1 MKYYINYCLAAFL
14 LVASTLSAEEATKP
28 QVLLETNVGQII
40 LELNPQAAPVTVK
53 NFIQYVDER
62 FYDGIIFHR
71 VIKNFMI
78 QTGGHR
84 FDLTPKN
91 PSHPPIANES
101 DNGLKNLRG
110 TIAMARTSLPDSA
123 TSQFFINHKTNTF
136 LDHQKNRPGYAV
148 FGKVVKGMDI
158 VDKIATTEIKAKG
171 RLTDLPVK
179 TIITNNGKILFV
191 STKKQASEAIAE
203 VAKETDQYFVNY
215 RWLGGMLT
223 NWGTISGS
231 IKKMKKYESDLVSEN
246 RGFTKKE
253 LLKMS
258 VKKDKLERS
267 LGGIAEMKKTPDLVF
282 IIDTNYESLAIAESV
297 KLGIPIIAILDSNSN
312 PDNIDYPIP
321 GNDDARRS
329 IDLYCNLIKETINNA
344 KSSIPAPEPKKD
356 VAKDTKEKTEGKTV
370 QEIDREKLEQKF
382 SKDKKET
389 LN

>member
-14 LVASTLSAEEATKP
+14 LVAGTLSAEEATKP
-28 QVLLETNVGQII
+28 QVLLETNVGQIV

-71 VIKNFMI
+71 VMENFMI

-91 PSHPPIANES
+91 PSHPPITNES

-110 TIAMARTSLPDSA
+110 TIAMARTRVPDSA

-179 TIITNNGKILFV
+179 TISIIKATVLKAKPAIEIQ
-191 STKKQASEAIAE
+191 STSKKPAAS
-203 VAKETDQYFVNY
+203 AK
-215 RWLGGMLT
+215 
-223 NWGTISGS
+223 
-231 IKKMKKYESDLVSEN
+231 
-246 RGFTKKE
+246 
-253 LLKMS
+253 
-258 VKKDKLERS
+258 
-267 LGGIAEMKKTPDLVF
+267 
-282 IIDTNYESLAIAESV
+282 
-297 KLGIPIIAILDSNSN
+297 
-312 PDNIDYPIP
+312 
-321 GNDDARRS
+321 
-329 IDLYCNLIKETINNA
+329 
-344 KSSIPAPEPKKD
+344 
-356 VAKDTKEKTEGKTV
+356 
-370 QEIDREKLEQKF
+370 
-382 SKDKKET
+382 
-389 LN
+389 

>member
-14 LVASTLSAEEATKP
+14 LVAGTLSAEEVTKP
-28 QVLLETNVGQII
+28 QVLLETNVGQIV

-110 TIAMARTSLPDSA
+110 TIAMARTRVPDSA

-179 TIITNNGKILFV
+179 TISIIKATVLKAKPAIEIQ
-191 STKKQASEAIAE
+191 STSKKPAAS
-203 VAKETDQYFVNY
+203 AK
-215 RWLGGMLT
+215 
-223 NWGTISGS
+223 
-231 IKKMKKYESDLVSEN
+231 
-246 RGFTKKE
+246 
-253 LLKMS
+253 
-258 VKKDKLERS
+258 
-267 LGGIAEMKKTPDLVF
+267 
-282 IIDTNYESLAIAESV
+282 
-297 KLGIPIIAILDSNSN
+297 
-312 PDNIDYPIP
+312 
-321 GNDDARRS
+321 
-329 IDLYCNLIKETINNA
+329 
-344 KSSIPAPEPKKD
+344 
-356 VAKDTKEKTEGKTV
+356 
-370 QEIDREKLEQKF
+370 
-382 SKDKKET
+382 
-389 LN
+389 